1 MTTALPRRRTIGT
14 NRISR
19 SPQSRVASSKAR
31 DSRTHTR
38 RLRFGGGGSFL
49 EDEDAVER
57 FYTAPEFPPEDEEDA
72 VERFYTAPEAPV
84 QFDNATL
91 HLAVREWLHDPATAE
106 VQYGHISDWDTSQVR
121 NMSLLFFVPN
131 VNEFNQDLSRWNTSN
146 VTDMHM
152 MFNGATAFDQP
163 LPWNTSNVTDM
174 NMMFRDATAFN
185 RPLKWNTSNVTDMQ
199 MMFGRATSFNQPL
212 KWNTS
217 NVTDMQMMFVS
228 ATAFNQPLLHWN
240 TSNVTDMRMM
250 FGRATAFNQPLQWNT
265 SNVKDMLQMFYLA
278 TAFNQ
283 PLSHW
288 NTSNV
293 TDMQMMFGRATAFNQ
308 PLNWDTRRVLDMED
322 MFFDAPL
329 MIRRYPDGKLP
340 IDRWEQVR
348 KQVMHGRRRWH
359 WQEPCEV
366 DQNVPLEVLRGWA
379 DEYGIPL
386 HHPDTQ
392 RPKTKRELCAD
403 LARWWD
409 AQAEEQRATIPR
421 CDNDRSLWTGDEV
434 GTIPSEFFYPYTH
447 EGRLYCEDIRSL
459 HKYVRLSPS
468 ASSPQCPYNRQPF
481 RPELVDDI
489 KASYERLNRR
499 AVHLDDFDGPVHAW
513 MSFEQRFSQKLA
525 DLMVRLIHP
534 VGSERLR
541 DASEDVWAGFL
552 KALVGERVLSDAQRD
567 KAQQQADLDQ
577 KKFFVVEL
585 LVHKIDNDPHHV
597 DTPQGRL
604 SEIAVSVSNVVNRI
618 FGVM

>member
-1 MTTALPRRRTIGT
+1 LG
-14 NRISR
+14 
-19 SPQSRVASSKAR
+19 VEGVSSKTKTPLS
-31 DSRTHTR
+31 DFTR
-38 RLRFGGGGSFL
+38 RPNSLPKITKTLSNDSTLR
-49 EDEDAVER
+49 
-57 FYTAPEFPPEDEEDA
+57 PKPPL
-72 VERFYTAPEAPV
+72 

-91 HLAVREWLHDPATAE
+91 HFAVREWLHDHTTAE
-106 VQYGHISDWDTSQVR
+106 VKYGHISDWDTSQVR

-131 VNEFNQDLSRWNTSN
+131 VNKFNQDLSRWNTSN

-152 MFNGATAFDQP
+152 MFYGATAFDQP

-174 NMMFRDATAFN
+174 HMMFCEATAFN
-185 RPLKWNTSNVTDMQ
+185 RPLKWNTSNVTDMRT
-199 MMFGRATSFNQPL
+199 MFG
-212 KWNTS
+212 
-217 NVTDMQMMFVS
+217 D
-228 ATAFNQPLLHWN
+228 ATAFNQPLPWN
-240 TSNVTDMRMM
+240 TSKVTDMRTMFLSATAFSQPLPWNTGNVRDMGMM
-250 FGRATAFNQPLQWNT
+250 FFDATAFNQPLPWNT
-265 SNVKDMLQMFYLA
+265 G
-278 TAFNQ
+278 
-283 PLSHW
+283 
-288 NTSNV
+288 NV
-293 TDMQMMFGRATAFNQ
+293 TDMNGMFRYATAFNQ
-308 PLNWDTRRVLDMED
+308 PLNWDTRRVRDMQGIFEK
-322 MFFDAPL
+322 APL
-329 MIRRYPDGKLP
+329 MLRRYPDGKLP

-359 WQEPCEV
+359 WQDPCEV

-409 AQAEEQRATIPR
+409 AQREEQRATIPR
-421 CDNDRSLWTGDEV
+421 CDNDSSLWTGDEV
-434 GTIPSEFFYPYTH
+434 GAIPSEFFYPYTH
-447 EGRLYCEDIRSL
+447 DGRLYCEDIRSL

-489 KASYERLNRR
+489 KASYDRLNRR

-513 MSFEQRFSQKLA
+513 LSFEQRFSQKLA
-525 DLMVRLIHP
+525 DLMLRLIHP
-534 VGSERLR
+534 VDSERLR
-541 DASEDVWAGFL
+541 DASEGVWAGFL
-552 KALVGERVLSDAQRD
+552 KALVSEGVLSDAQRY

-585 LVHKIDNDPHHV
+585 LVHKIDNDPQHV

-604 SEIAVSVSNVVNRI
+604 SAIAVSVSNVVNGI